1 MPRLFCPRV
10 ARIHPRIHRS
20 GLAFMAALLVGTAA
34 AAQDPASGESAK
46 RPRVGLVLAGGGAR
60 GGAHVGVL
68 KVLEE
73 MRIPI
78 DCIAGTSMGALVGGG
93 YASGMSAGEI
103 EQFLRNVDWKAVV
116 GGAGHRPLQ
125 TAEQK
130 RFNASAGA
138 VELGIKRGKIVT
150 RSGLLST
157 SGIEDLLRSYVAR
170 GRFVSDF
177 DKLPIP
183 FRAVATDMLTGN
195 MVVLDRGDLA
205 VAMRA
210 SMAVPGAFAPVLTD
224 KYVLSDGFVVR
235 NLPIDV
241 ARNTCAD
248 VVIAVNLVKAPV
260 TREQLSGIAS
270 LVARSNDV
278 MSEANERLQLQTLTD
293 RDVRID
299 VMLGDIGA
307 ADFERTAEIIPLGE
321 KAARAAAGRLAALS
335 VSEADYIAWRKKVTV
350 HQDIEIRVA
359 DVQFEGL
366 KRVNPEYLRT
376 LTRVHAGDTV
386 DTAAISRDA
395 ARMAVVGDLDGVN
408 YKLIGDPDNP
418 VLVWEPSETPIGPN
432 FLWPTVGIYG
442 AGGGDLQFDV
452 ALQHVRRWLN
462 SYGGEWRNR
471 LQFGSDSVIQTS
483 FYQPLNVAQTFF
495 VEPRLLAEQSI
506 EDVFDGNNRVARYHF
521 IDAGVQFDVGA
532 NLTNS
537 AQIRAGYF
545 ATNRRTIVDIGAPL
559 LPEVDTRDA
568 GLAATATYDSREA
581 ESFSSQ
587 GLAAEIEYFK
597 SDSALGAER
606 DWQRIEAAIR
616 KGVPLGKMM
625 LWFTAAGG
633 SDLGSELPADRA
645 FSLGGPQSFPGYAIG
660 EVRARSYWTVD
671 GAALWHVADILSIF
685 SQSLYGGLRLEGGRV
700 YERVDP
706 TPNGPIYGGSIL
718 LGGRTPIGTLT
729 VGFGWANG
737 SRAGWITLG
746 TPVGRGSILNQPMF
760 R

>member
-1 MPRLFCPRV
+1 MPRLFR
-10 ARIHPRIHRS
+10 RRS
-20 GLAFMAALLVGTAA
+20 LAVIVAALVASGA
-34 AAQDPASGESAK
+34 AAQDPPSSEPVK

-73 MRIPI
+73 LKIPI

-103 EQFLRNVDWKAVV
+103 EQFVRNVDWKVVV
-116 GGAGHRPLQ
+116 GGSGNRPLQ

-130 RFNASAGA
+130 RFNASTGA
-138 VELGIKRGKIVT
+138 VELGIKHGKIVT

-157 SGIEDLLRSYVAR
+157 GGIEDLLRSYVAR

-195 MVVLDRGDLA
+195 MVVIDRGDLA
-205 VAMRA
+205 QAMRA
-210 SMAVPGAFAPVLTD
+210 SMAVPGAFAPVVTD
-224 KYVLSDGFVVR
+224 QYVLSDGFVVR

-248 VVIAVNLVKAPV
+248 VVIAVNLVKPPV
-260 TREQLSGIAS
+260 TREQLTGLAS
-270 LVARSNDV
+270 LLARSNDV

-293 RDVRID
+293 RDVRVD

-307 ADFERTAEIIPLGE
+307 ADFERTPETIALGE
-321 KAARAAAGRLAALS
+321 EAARAAASRLKTLS
-335 VSEADYIAWRKKVTV
+335 VSEAEYVAWRRRVTV
-350 HQDIEIRVA
+350 GQAIEIRVA
-359 DVQFEGL
+359 DVRFEGL
-366 KRVNPEYLRT
+366 KRVNPEFLRS
-376 LTRVHAGDTV
+376 LTTVRPGDTV

-408 YKLIGDPDNP
+408 YRFTGDPDNP
-418 VLVWEPSETPIGPN
+418 ILVWEPSESLIGPN

-452 ALQHVRRWLN
+452 ALQHVLRWIN

-471 LQFGSDSVIQTS
+471 LQFGSDSLIQTS
-483 FYQPLNVAQTFF
+483 LYQPLNVAQVYF
-495 VEPRLLAEQSI
+495 VEPGLLWDQSI
-506 EDVFDGNNRVARYHF
+506 EDIYNRGNRIARYHF
-521 IDAGVQFDVGA
+521 IDAGGRVDLGV

-537 AQIRAGYF
+537 AQIRVGYWSS
-545 ATNRRTIVDIGAPL
+545 NRRTNIDVGTPF
-559 LPEVDTRDA
+559 LPDVNARDA
-568 GLAATATYDSREA
+568 GLVATGTYDSREA
-581 ESFSSQ
+581 ESFASQ
-587 GLAAEIEYFK
+587 GIAAMIQYYR
-597 SDSALGAER
+597 SDGSLGADR

-616 KGVPLGKMM
+616 KGVPLDKLM

-633 SDLGSELPADRA
+633 ADLGSDLPADRA
-645 FSLGGPQSFPGYAIG
+645 FSLGGPQSFPGYSIG

-671 GAALWHVADILSIF
+671 GAALWHVADILPIF
-685 SQSLYGGLRLEGGRV
+685 SQSLYGGLRLEGGHA

-706 TPNGPIYGGSIL
+706 TPNGTLYGGSLI

-737 SRAGWITLG
+737 SKAGWITIG
-746 TPVGRGSILNQPMF
+746 TPVGSGSILNQPMF